1 MKTLELFVD
10 NIKCHG
16 CANTI
21 QREMKKFESVK
32 EVNVDVEKGMVLLEY
47 EGSDKLRDEALK
59 KLKRIGYPE
68 QGKGGTGAKVK
79 SYVSC
84 AIGRMNN

>member
-1 MKTLELFVD
+1 MKTIELFAD

-21 QREMKKFESVK
+21 QREMKKFEQVK
-32 EVNVDVEKGMVLLEY
+32 DVRVEVEKGAVIIDY
-47 EGSDKLRDEALK
+47 EGDEELKEEFWK
-59 KLKRIGYPE
+59 KLKRLGYPE
-68 QGKGGTGAKVK
+68 QGKGGRGAKVK
-79 SYVSC
+79 SFVSC

>member
-1 MKTLELFVD
+1 
-10 NIKCHG
+10 
-16 CANTI
+16 
-21 QREMKKFESVK
+21 MKKLESVK
-32 EVNVDVEKGMVLLEY
+32 EVKVDVDKGMVLLEH
-47 EGSDKLRDEALK
+47 EENEELRDEALK
-59 KLKRIGYPE
+59 KLNKLGYPE